1 MKVQNV
7 AQILQI
13 NVAVALVVILINHWL
28 SQGLDSGATGPASHK
43 HRTLAMKAQQFQ
55 EWMHRTGCRSAADVV
70 RLLDIGRNT
79 AQAMVAEAEA
89 GQDLQIK
96 RTVALAMTAVAN
108 GLRPWDDYER

>member
-1 MKVQNV
+1 MKVQHI
-7 AQILQI
+7 ALILQI
-13 NVAVALVVILINHWL
+13 IVAVALIVNIIHHWR
-28 SQGLDSGATGPASHK
+28 SQGLATGATGANFPK
-43 HRTLAMKAQQFQ
+43 HRTQAMKAQQFQ

-89 GQDLQIK
+89 GQELQVK

-108 GLRPWDDYER
+108 CLRPWDDYER